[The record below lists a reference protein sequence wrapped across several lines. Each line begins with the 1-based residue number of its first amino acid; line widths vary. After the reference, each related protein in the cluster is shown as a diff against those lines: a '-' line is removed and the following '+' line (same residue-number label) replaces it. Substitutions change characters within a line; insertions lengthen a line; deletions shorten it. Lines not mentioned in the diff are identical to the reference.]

1 MSVIK
6 YAAKFNELSHF
17 SPNQVATKGMK
28 MDYFDQG
35 LKGGIKSMI
44 ARHSLHNFQEMYQQT
59 KKIGWVLDEIDKDNK
74 AANLGKGKFEYD
86 NWGPKVGNPKKV

>member
-1 MSVIK
+1 
-6 YAAKFNELSHF
+6 
-17 SPNQVATKGMK
+17 
-28 MDYFDQG
+28 
-35 LKGGIKSMI
+35 
-44 ARHSLHNFQEMYQQT
+44 MYQQT